1 MSIKLLLRK
10 KRKKEQNGRSPFL
23 SAITLHLNGLNSPV
37 KRQGLAEDEKKKK
50 KIQLYDVC

>member
-50 KIQLYDVC
+50 KDSTI